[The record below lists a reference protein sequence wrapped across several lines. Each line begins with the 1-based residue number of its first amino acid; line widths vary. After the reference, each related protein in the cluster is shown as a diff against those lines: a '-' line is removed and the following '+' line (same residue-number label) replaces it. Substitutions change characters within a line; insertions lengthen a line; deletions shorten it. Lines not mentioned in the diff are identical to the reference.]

1 MNPTSLSFA
10 KSADTTGKAISVTA
24 TGVVTAQSSE
34 SWATVEVS
42 EKIVTVK
49 VTANSG
55 SKRTALVTILADD
68 KAATVEVTQ
77 AGV

>member
-1 MNPTSLSFA
+1 MNPPSLSFA
-10 KSADTTGKAISVTA
+10 KSADTTGKAISATA

-55 SKRTALVTILADD
+55 SKRPALVTILAD
-68 KAATVEVTQ
+68 E
-77 AGV
+77 

>member
-10 KSADTTGKAISVTA
+10 KAADAVGKTITATA

-34 SWATVEVS
+34 SWATVEVN

-55 SKRTALVTILADD
+55 EERKAHVIVLADD
-68 KAATVEVTQ
+68 KAAPIEVMQ

>member
-10 KSADTTGKAISVTA
+10 KSADTVGKTITATA
-24 TGVVTAQSSE
+24 TGVVTAQTSE
-34 SWATVEVS
+34 SWVTVEVN
-42 EKIVTVK
+42 ENIVTVK

-55 SKRTALVTILADD
+55 KERKAYVIVLSDN
-68 KAATVEVTQ
+68 KAATIEVTQ